1 MTAAETIGFIGLGV
15 MGGPMCRNTAT
26 KHAGE
31 VRAFD
36 MGAAARDALRDT
48 RAAVVESASE
58 AVRGADIV
66 FLSLP
71 GPPQVEAVCHGEDG
85 ILRHGKPGLLVVDLS
100 TTTVASARAVAG
112 RLVEG
117 GMGFADAPVAR
128 TREAAIRGELS
139 IMVGADEAT
148 FTRLRP
154 LLGYMATDVTHCG
167 DIGTGQAVKLIN
179 NALVFEHVA
188 ALAEMVAIGERA
200 GVEPAKLLE
209 AVSRGSG
216 DSFVLRNHGMKA
228 MVPRNYPERAF
239 PSTYVLKDLA
249 GALELARDTGVQAR
263 VTETARDYYAE
274 LVRIGAGSQYFPVLL
289 ELVSGRLAGTEPAET

>member
-26 KHAGE
+26 KHAGA

-36 MGAAARDALRDT
+36 MSPAARDALRDT
-48 RAAVVESASE
+48 PAIPVESAAE

-71 GPPQVEAVCHGEDG
+71 GPPQVEAVCLGEDG
-85 ILRHGKPGLLVVDLS
+85 ILRHGRPGLLVVDLS
-100 TTTVASARAVAG
+100 TTTVASARDVAR
-112 RLVEG
+112 RLAEA

-148 FTRLRP
+148 FAQLRP

-167 DIGTGQAVKLIN
+167 GTGTGQAVKLIN

-188 ALAEMVAIGERA
+188 ALAEMIAIGERA
-200 GVEPAKLLE
+200 GVEPARLLD

-249 GALELARDTGVQAR
+249 GALELAHDTGIEAR

-274 LVRIGAGSQYFPVLL
+274 LVRRGAGSQYFPVLL
-289 ELVSGRLAGTEPAET
+289 EMVAGRLGAMEPVGP